1 MLIAEKK
8 RQENISE
15 YIIFMYQTEDLIRNY
30 EFSLEE
36 IEKYVISHFPLEE
49 EEKEQVTQWYA
60 QVLKQ
65 MQDEG
70 LEKEGHLKEV
80 NDLVKSL
87 SDLNRELLKSDK
99 TYRNLY
105 DQAKLHINQHM
116 SMSEGKVT
124 DPVQICLN
132 GLYGLLLLRLSGKP
146 VSEEQ
151 KKSLSTFGDV
161 LSYLSYK
168 FKKRSAKNN

>member
-8 RQENISE
+8 RKENISE

-30 EFSLEE
+30 QFKLDE
-36 IEKYVISHFPLEE
+36 IEQYVISHFPVEDA
-49 EEKEQVTQWYA
+49 EKKKITQWYT
-60 QVLKQ
+60 QVLETMKA
-65 MQDEG
+65 EG
-70 LEKEGHLKEV
+70 LEKGGHLKEV
-80 NDLVKSL
+80 QDLVDYL
-87 SDLNRELLKSDK
+87 SGLNQELLMSDR

-105 DQAKLHINQHM
+105 DQAKLHINKHM
-116 SMSEGKVT
+116 SLAEGKIT
-124 DPVQICLN
+124 DPIQICLN

-151 KKSLSTFGDV
+151 KQSLSSFGDV

-168 FKKRSAKNN
+168 YKQRKAIDS